1 LAGTRGFK
9 KALNDFNVMEDR
21 AVAIEELCKDFP
33 QLDRSLRAKVGALE
47 VDAVKGQVEDFE
59 VVMVEKDDDFTDD
72 CVSD

>member
-1 LAGTRGFK
+1 
-9 KALNDFNVMEDR
+9 
-21 AVAIEELCKDFP
+21 
-33 QLDRSLRAKVGALE
+33 LRAKVGALE